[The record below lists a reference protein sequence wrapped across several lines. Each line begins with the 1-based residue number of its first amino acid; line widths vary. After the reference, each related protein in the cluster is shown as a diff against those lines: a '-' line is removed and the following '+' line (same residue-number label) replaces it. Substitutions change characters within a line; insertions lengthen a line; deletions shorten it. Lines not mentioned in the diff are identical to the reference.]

1 MSDPLM
7 PHLNFLR
14 PVDGPSLPS
23 PVQGDPK
30 IEGPSFA
37 QYMRDQ
43 IGKVNAQQL
52 EATEAVQKLATGET
66 DNPGEV
72 MAAVKKSEIAFS
84 MLLEVRNK
92 LQEAYQDVMRMQI

>member
-14 PVDGPSLPS
+14 PVEAPSLPLSS
-23 PVQGDPK
+23 PDPK
-30 IEGPSFA
+30 VEGPSFA

-43 IGKVNAQQL
+43 IDKVNAQQL
-52 EATEAVQKLATGET
+52 DASEAVQKLATGET
-66 DNPGEV
+66 DNPGDV

>member
-1 MSDPLM
+1 M

-14 PVDGPSLPS
+14 PVEGPALPLAS
-23 PVQGDPK
+23 PDPK
-30 IEGPSFA
+30 VEGPSFA
-37 QYMRDQ
+37 QYMHEQ

-52 EATEAVQKLATGET
+52 EANDAIQKLATGEA

-92 LQEAYQDVMRMQI
+92 LQEAYMDVMRMQI